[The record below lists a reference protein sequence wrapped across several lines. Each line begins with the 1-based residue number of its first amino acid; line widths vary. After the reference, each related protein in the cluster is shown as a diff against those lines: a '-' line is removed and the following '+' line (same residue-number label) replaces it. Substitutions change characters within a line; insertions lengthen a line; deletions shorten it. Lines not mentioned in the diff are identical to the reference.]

1 MRLVLSCLALLS
13 SYCAL
18 VHVVGQDDVVFTCP
32 QEWVLNASVT
42 LYCEVKKSSIT
53 AKCDTAPNSTVFT
66 QDEVTGRCTVGSAD
80 YHTCSFDNPSS
91 TSCGCRQNA
100 THYTFVYHISEV
112 GEYDGGDWNCDKG
125 CNPSFGLHNPLTK
138 YINPAC
144 RGVNVTE
151 SQVCPRHNTWSCSNG
166 GCIWIDWRCD
176 GEAHCDGSDEQN
188 CADWNCS
195 LSWWKCGNDMQCIW
209 KLDRCDG
216 DVDCADGSDEKNCE
230 NWPCGQ
236 TWWKCGDR
244 TLCIPRRFRCDGTT
258 QCDDGSDEQHC
269 DTAVVTSL
277 TLDGHSD
284 TITVDGDDH
293 RTLNLTCRVFG
304 RVKGLVTIQKE
315 SDVFGNVTFR
325 SNNINYRRLGT
336 YTYDAVMTLT
346 DVTCGD
352 TGRYICAVSQ
362 GISGIGSKS
371 IQLNVAC
378 AGIKYGG
385 KLTCPGAWKIGQDV
399 KLTLTLD
406 RSIWPSICRTDP
418 DRREA
423 RFEVIK
429 WSDPGRQSI
438 MCTVVNITSPG
449 ACQGN
454 FTPGT
459 IGCGCVN
466 KTDEHFT
473 LELNFVMDSTS
484 IGNWSADT
492 LCLRID
498 SSKQLQLHV
507 APECNV
513 RLDDVV
519 LTCPH
524 EWVLNASVTLYC
536 EVKKSSITA
545 KCDTA
550 NNNTFFTQHGT
561 TARCV
566 VGPADYNTCSF
577 DNPSST
583 SCGCR
588 QNVTHYTFV
597 YHISEVG
604 EDDGGDWNCEKAC
617 NPAVGFQNPLTKYIN
632 PVCSGVN
639 VKVVGQDDVVL
650 TCPQEWVLNASVTLY
665 CEVRKSSITSK
676 CDTAPNNTLFAQD
689 GATSRCVV
697 GPADYHTCSF
707 DNPSS
712 TSCGC
717 RQNAT
722 HYTFVYHISQ
732 VGEGDGGDWE
742 CYTGCIPASGF
753 QNPLT
758 KYTNPACR
766 GVNVTGLR
774 SPLGPASHGISS
786 MTTFNRS
793 SKLHAGAADT
803 PPADTDHDHR
813 HHHRTA
819 HSHTTPALRRLHH
832 RHHHRTAHSH
842 NTPALRRLHHHHHHR
857 TAHSENTPAL
867 R

>member
-1 MRLVLSCLALLS
+1 MIATQLL
-13 SYCAL
+13 
-18 VHVVGQDDVVFTCP
+18 GVF
-32 QEWVLNASVT
+32 
-42 LYCEVKKSSIT
+42 I
-53 AKCDTAPNSTVFT
+53 
-66 QDEVTGRCTVGSAD
+66 
-80 YHTCSFDNPSS
+80 
-91 TSCGCRQNA
+91 
-100 THYTFVYHISEV
+100 
-112 GEYDGGDWNCDKG
+112 
-125 CNPSFGLHNPLTK
+125 PSFIVL
-138 YINPAC
+138 I
-144 RGVNVTE
+144 E

-519 LTCPH
+519 LTCPQ

-550 NNNTFFTQHGT
+550 PNVTFFKQNG
-561 TARCV
+561 ADYRCT
-566 VGPADYNTCSF
+566 VGSADYNTCSF
-577 DNPSST
+577 DNT
-583 SCGCR
+583 
-588 QNVTHYTFV
+588 
-597 YHISEVG
+597 
-604 EDDGGDWNCEKAC
+604 
-617 NPAVGFQNPLTKYIN
+617 
-632 PVCSGVN
+632 
-639 VKVVGQDDVVL
+639 
-650 TCPQEWVLNASVTLY
+650 
-665 CEVRKSSITSK
+665 
-676 CDTAPNNTLFAQD
+676 
-689 GATSRCVV
+689 
-697 GPADYHTCSF
+697 
-707 DNPSS
+707 SS

-722 HYTFVYHISQ
+722 HYTFVYHISE
-732 VGEGDGGDWE
+732 VGEADGGDWE
-742 CYTGCIPASGF
+742 CDKACSPSYGVES
-753 QNPLT
+753 PLT
-758 KYTNPACR
+758 TYINPACTR
-766 GVNVTGLR
+766 VNVTDARTGAR
-774 SPLGPASHGISS
+774 RRQVKSEDGNSVTITLGVVTALGVVVAMVVGAVLAFWYYHRKVKAEARGQSDQAGPGAID
-786 MTTFNRS
+786 
-793 SKLHAGAADT
+793 AGAFRDVDA
-803 PPADTDHDHR
+803 A
-813 HHHRTA
+813 
-819 HSHTTPALRRLHH
+819 TTPDES
-832 RHHHRTAHSH
+832 TAATWQSDDTQASSLLFD
-842 NTPALRRLHHHHHHR
+842 NSSVSDESSVADASDSTVDGSNADNELP
-857 TAHSENTPAL
+857 
-867 R
+867 